1 MNLKKILVIVFFSIL
16 VILPLAFKNSQVN
29 GVQEESLLVYFLNI
43 GQGDATLIRT
53 PDDQDIIIDGGPDN
67 TLIKKLGTYLPFY
80 DHKIETIILT
90 HPDSDHVSGLV
101 EVLRRYQVDRVL
113 LTQVLSDTPS
123 YQAFLNELEK
133 NKINLVIINSPQK
146 IDLGG
151 GVFFDIFYP
160 TESFEDKE
168 VESTNNTSI
177 SGKLIYDNTSI
188 MLTGDLEVEESLLD
202 DGLNL
207 KSDIYH
213 VGHHGSNNA
222 NDLKFVSAVDPQY
235 AIISV
240 GANNRYGHP
249 QYRTLKNLEKVK
261 ANILR
266 TDELGDIIFYSDGQK
281 FQYYSLP

>member
-1 MNLKKILVIVFFSIL
+1 MNLKKILTIIFFSIL
-16 VILPLAFKNSQVN
+16 VVLPLAFKNSQVQ
-29 GVQEESLLVYFLNI
+29 GVKDESLLVYFLDI

-53 PDDQDIIIDGGPDN
+53 PNDQDIIIDGGPDN
-67 TLIKKLGTYLPFY
+67 TLIKKLGAYLPFY

-113 LTQVLSDTPS
+113 LTKVLSDTPS
-123 YQAFLNELEK
+123 YQAFLSELEK
-133 NKINLVIINSPQK
+133 NKINSVVINSQQK

-160 TESFEDKE
+160 TENFEGKE

-188 MLTGDLEVEESLLD
+188 MFTGDLEIEESLLD

-222 NDLKFVSAVDPQY
+222 NDLKFVSAVDPTY
-235 AIISV
+235 AIVSV
-240 GANNRYGHP
+240 GASNRYGHP
-249 QYRTLKNLEKVK
+249 QYRTLKNLQSVEAEVW
-261 ANILR
+261 R
-266 TDELGDIIFYSDGQK
+266 TDESGDVIFYSNGLE
-281 FQYYSLP
+281 FQPL